1 MDDKKDSSDIIAYQ
15 SDDFAKK
22 SLRTSQR
29 AVLKVAEKS
38 ISEGEYDTGV
48 DLYSKLLTLPN
59 IKRTT
64 KIKIEKNINNVMHRI
79 QRTVRVAKQF
89 IPPEVDVNQMP
100 VSDDK
105 DLNVPEVDPS
115 RGSGIG
121 DPGTGFPGQGG
132 GLGSGSPGEGEGM
145 GVGDPGGGGGYGSG
159 MPPPGVIETITEV
172 IETIQA
178 PGAPPQGEYP
188 GQPGSGQ
195 GEGGINLQD
204 VDIQGVKLKN
214 IDLENLGQP
223 SDSKVVTEN
232 LLSDAIDYT
241 IDRLTDNIGQMV
253 ASRGGSGE
261 VIEKADFRSEKL
273 HESEDAFD
281 FVSSVHENEVQLTEQ
296 FFKYIEDLK
305 NEIGSLNDNIED
317 LKPAFIGKISD
328 TIFPDPSAKKASPK
342 DESDSQETLNE
353 SIQELSSILKQASPD
368 EEKAIEKVIGKEDD
382 VSNAE
387 LSENIKE
394 LSSLLKSASDEEKKL
409 LEEKGQED
417 LDIGSKEEIAEALFK
432 EDGEEGDS
440 KQASEDDFP
449 LNEDFFKSIN
459 QIQSD
464 VEDVKEDVNLLKTH
478 TISDIS
484 DTFFPETGSKSLF
497 KDDAV
502 QDEITQKLD
511 EALSMD
517 PEEDIKLDEDFFKSV
532 NQLQS
537 ELEGVKEAVD
547 DLKSHSIN
555 DISDTIFPKPSDSS
569 IDPAQFQDNMRA
581 ASEFFDKVNT
591 FADNIQSGID
601 EHNVDQA
608 FALLEEKPTDSDS
621 VQPISSNLKE
631 DLGELSDTVNN
642 AVMDHQMSEMV
653 ESELGTEMQD
663 LKEGTLGI
671 QEGVK
676 GLLDGMQNLQENAPT
691 QEQLDILTRR
701 TESFEKEMDTF
712 EKLVEMLNSERERR
726 EESEKTLSEFSQALE
741 GIKQQLTS
749 QDGYPESEPL
759 EIFQAAEEIL
769 NKRIKRTVP
778 KDRMDDMQSH
788 ENLDEILEDD
798 EFRTL
803 EEVID
808 EDLSHV
814 RAITK
819 DDALRED
826 AKENFHDDIDPS
838 FIPTPYSTDY
848 DYKNED
854 GFFQDISG
862 TPVAISSPIEL
873 SQESLQ
879 KSFDEQMKKL
889 SEPTEKPDAMDPSMA
904 QPPPFNAQPFM
915 PQPQSPFAPPRKPRR
930 SLREPIRL
938 TYDFRNL
945 FHNKYYRKYRDMLN
959 EAATLVA
966 EKKLDE
972 ALEYYYV
979 IRDQNIP
986 QSFRL
991 MIQQN
996 INDIEETIAD
1006 TFRYSDT
1013 IVKVDE
1019 AGEISRVRVV
1029 EQEELESEEIE
1040 YIHGSNRSV
1049 VSREV
1054 AFHED

>member
-64 KIKIEKNINNVMHRI
+64 KVKIEKNINNVMHRI

-89 IPPEVDVNQMP
+89 IPPEVDVNQEP
-100 VSDDK
+100 GSESR
-105 DLNVPEVDPS
+105 DLNVPEVDLS
-115 RGSGIG
+115 RDPGIG
-121 DPGTGFPGQGG
+121 GPGAGLSGKGG
-132 GLGSGSPGEGEGM
+132 GLGSGSQGEGLD
-145 GVGDPGGGGGYGSG
+145 VGGLGGEGGYEAG
-159 MPPPGVIETITEV
+159 MPPSEIIETITEV

-178 PGAPPQGEYP
+178 PGVLPQGDIP
-188 GQPGSGQ
+188 GESGSGQ
-195 GEGGINLQD
+195 GQGGVNLR
-204 VDIQGVKLKN
+204 DIDIEGVKLKN
-214 IDLENLGQP
+214 IDLEGLGQHA
-223 SDSKVVTEN
+223 DSRVVTED

-253 ASRGGSGE
+253 TSRGGSGE
-261 VIEKADFRSEKL
+261 VIERADFRSEKL
-273 HESEDAFD
+273 HESEDTFD

-328 TIFPDPSAKKASPK
+328 AIFPDPSAKKASTR
-342 DESDSQETLNE
+342 DESTSQEILNE
-353 SIQELSSILKQASPD
+353 NIKELSSILKQASED
-368 EEKAIEKVIGKEDD
+368 EEKAIETVVGKEESE
-382 VSNAE
+382 VSNVE

-394 LSSLLKSASDEEKKL
+394 LSSLLKSATEEEKKL
-409 LEEKGQED
+409 LEEKDQED
-417 LDIGSKEEIAEALFK
+417 LDIGSKEEISEALFK
-432 EDGEEGDS
+432 EDGGEGSD

-464 VEDVKEDVNLLKTH
+464 VEEVKEDVNLLKSH

-484 DTFFPETGSKSLF
+484 DAFFPETGSKSLF

-502 QDEITQKLD
+502 QDKITQRLD
-511 EALSMD
+511 EALTKD
-517 PEEDIKLDEDFFKSV
+517 PEEDIKLDEDFFKSM
-532 NQLQS
+532 NQFQS
-537 ELEGVKEAVD
+537 ELEGVREDVN

-569 IDPAQFQDNMRA
+569 IDPAQFQENMRA
-581 ASEFFDKVNT
+581 ASEFFDKVNI
-591 FADNIQSGID
+591 FSESIKSGMD

-608 FALLEEKPTDSDS
+608 FALLDEKSPDSDP
-621 VQPISSNLKE
+621 VQPVSSDLKE
-631 DLGELSDTVNN
+631 DLGELADTVNN
-642 AVMDHQMSEMV
+642 AVMDHQMSAMV
-653 ESELGTEMQD
+653 ENELGSEIHD
-663 LKEGTLGI
+663 LKEGTLGL

-676 GLLDGMQNLQENAPT
+676 GLLDGMQNLQEKSPT

-712 EKLVEMLNSERERR
+712 EKLVDMLNSERERR

-741 GIKQQLTS
+741 DIKQQLTS
-749 QDGYPESEPL
+749 QDEYPEGEPL

-769 NKRIKRTVP
+769 TRSIKKTVP

-788 ENLDEILEDD
+788 ENLDEILGDD

-808 EDLSHV
+808 EDLSHA
-814 RAITK
+814 RAYTK

-862 TPVAISSPIEL
+862 TPVAISPPITL
-873 SQESLQ
+873 SQETLQ

-889 SEPTEKPDAMDPSMA
+889 SEPTEKPNEAG
-904 QPPPFNAQPFM
+904 QPTPQTPPVNAQPTYI
-915 PQPQSPFAPPRKPRR
+915 PQPQGPFTPPRKPRR

-1019 AGEISRVRVV
+1019 AGEISRVKVV
-1029 EQEELESEEIE
+1029 EYEELESEEIE
-1040 YIHGSNRSV
+1040 YVRGSNRSI
-1049 VSREV
+1049 VSREI